1 MGGADNIITKEVWD
15 TLPLKNIL
23 ELFSIRVDRLKA
35 GACNYRILFAIPD
48 RNEVALTEL
57 KHGIFRYLGDTRKKA
72 EVTVTMWQ
80 DTLYRLTTTND
91 HSYSSVIVVQGDKS
105 KWDFFLS
112 CQDSIDTNFNIVT
125 PVSKK

>member
-1 MGGADNIITKEVWD
+1 MGYTS
-15 TLPLKNIL
+15 LKNIL
-23 ELFSIRVDRLKA
+23 ELFSIRVDGLKA
-35 GACNYRILFAIPD
+35 GACNYRILFVIPD

-57 KHGIFRYLGDTRKKA
+57 KHGIFRYLGDTRRKA

-91 HSYSSVIVVQGDKS
+91 HSYSSVLFVQGDKS

-112 CQDSIDTNFNIVT
+112 CQDSIDPNFNIVT